1 MYLAK
6 VFVTLK
12 PAVNDPQGITVKGG
26 LQALGFSSVDQV
38 RVGKYLEV
46 WVDEPTRAQAE
57 VEVQEMCRRL
67 LANPVIEDYR
77 YELEETSFAPGSVS

>member
-12 PAVNDPQGITVKGG
+12 HAVNDPQGITVKGG
-26 LQALGFSSVDQV
+26 LQALGFFSVDQV

-46 WVDEPTRAQAE
+46 WVDEPTQAQAE
-57 VEVQEMCRRL
+57 VQVQEMCRRL

-77 YELEETSFAPGSVS
+77 YDLEETADTAP